1 MGGKPSKVPGGA
13 ILSIREM
20 NPDGLCFD
28 VNGTMRFKDIFYKES
43 DVMPSSLPCCLTHR
57 LNPEMLSKPS
67 IGVGKRHCENI
78 HVARVRTLTHGICSP
93 GEREFLVDDA
103 QIDRKKAGEQLPFLG
118 QKMEWDEE
126 KKEYKPLEGKKWGTT
141 VKGYDMGKYLWVKRE
156 KKWLPKFSG
165 GKRVLVEEIA
175 EVPKEPFIIKFPQWW
190 FPLKRYKSLMVWED
204 EAAAQLLQRCGWE
217 ATKVRSRCLQG
228 LWSGL
233 GNVYEIECE
242 LNGHPAGVI
251 VKVIDWRDASGPWLR
266 RELKTYEAQASPGPW
281 QRKLRP
287 AATNQAFQW
296 LARLHAEFWGVRAED
311 AVAAGLHDVGCFWS
325 LDNCRDQLSN
335 LPQDGFGQRLLL
347 AADAVDERLK
357 LELQSICHGD
367 CKGGISPMSLSRI
380 LAFSQLKTAVLGRP
394 MPTLS
399 TDHNM
404 CLHDGIIGMFD
415 FQWTGKACIGKDIAY
430 CLVCASGQLSSAD
443 EASYLA
449 TYHRALSEQLS
460 ARQEPSS
467 APTLE
472 QVAGCYRL
480 ALLDLAR
487 WMAGCPYGWWGHG
500 RVLKHAAEEVPRSL
514 DGGEETDACPKGKV
528 RIIYSGGKSNQ
539 NGMSNGPE
547 DESGGKWSKDVIR
560 KHVPAGPIG
569 IASERLQQLTVALIQ
584 GTAMGAGIGLV
595 CACDYVISVKSA
607 FFTMSETKLGA
618 VPATA
623 LPYIT
628 RRCTFIKNVYQL
640 VLAGA
645 NLSSEIAEDYGF
657 VDKVVD
663 EIKDLETECQAVC
676 DRMTLCAPGA
686 VAATKDVVMNTV
698 GVPPSSF
705 MMNYV
710 AGIVADIRAG
720 PECKAGMQAVLNKTR
735 PKWADT
741 PIAPLRGVPAEA
753 QQLAWRSAMVSLLPP
768 GNPFVAGRV
777 FDFGQVQATPR
788 ATPAGQVGHV
798 SLPYAP
804 LDAPTY
810 PHFAQPVHV
819 VAPHTIP
826 PGTVYSPVMTH
837 RTVYAAA
844 TPSLHSHVVSPMS
857 SPMLGYRPVAQS
869 GMPRVLEGIGTPT
882 GFTRMRSLSQ
892 DRVRVDVLE
901 RTSSKAMKTEERSVP
916 TAISPTIT
924 RSLKDAQS
932 SGARSGTPTRLAR
945 SASKEL
951 RIVED
956 DRKIADSPKLER
968 RERAV
973 PQPISPQSSRASL
986 GMRSASWRAST
997 PESSPKSSMRIPSK
1011 GRHDSYQKSLQAHGP
1026 WDNRNAPGND
1036 FNSSLRDRVLPLNS
1050 GRSRPLSRSLSR
1062 SSSRDLGLDE
1072 DETHAG
1078 HRLSRAHTAEM
1089 LGPTGSLGVA
1099 QRTPLAVP
1107 RCTKQSKQIRFS
1119 GSWRSRPQLVPALRS
1134 SSARARI
1141 RDGSAA
1147 LIREP
1152 TPWVSSSTPD
1162 ASQGDAQVMD

>member
-1 MGGKPSKVPGGA
+1 MPWQVDGFDKPASCTHKNWRHKCLKYKLGTQCATLELDTGDGANGLNPAVLDALQDAIMDLQDRSDIRVVILKSTGKFFSQGFDPKHLMAESTMSDEDIIAFQTQFAKILYFLQSHLFQHCLGASKAPNSSNGPRCLGAMGGKPSKVPGGA
-13 ILSIREM
+13 ILAIREM

-28 VNGTMRFKDIFYKES
+28 TNGPMRFKDIFYK
-43 DVMPSSLPCCLTHR
+43 
-57 LNPEMLSKPS
+57 
-67 IGVGKRHCENI
+67 KRNLE
-78 HVARVRTLTHGICSP
+78 P

-126 KKEYKPLEGKKWGTT
+126 KKEYKPLEGKKWGTV

-190 FPLKRYKSLMVWED
+190 FPLKRYKSLMVWEMEKSPAPSSLGRSRSSSWSSLPPPSAAFGE
-204 EAAAQLLQRCGWE
+204 EAAVQLLERCGWD

-242 LNGHPAGVI
+242 LNGHPAGAI
-251 VKVIDWRDASGPWLR
+251 VKLIDWRDASGPWLR
-266 RELKTYEAQASPGPW
+266 RELKTYEVEALFYQTYAQRLRALGACCPELLLLDRSDRALTLAISRLRGEAV
-281 QRKLRP
+281 RKLSP
-287 AATNQAFQW
+287 AATDQALQW
-296 LARLHAEFWGVRAED
+296 LARLHAEFWGVRAEA

-357 LELQSICHGD
+357 LEPQSICHGD
-367 CKGGISPMSLSRI
+367 CK
-380 LAFSQLKTAVLGRP
+380 
-394 MPTLS
+394 
-399 TDHNM
+399 DHNM

-415 FQWTGKACIGKDIAY
+415 FQWTGKACVGKDIAY
-430 CLVCASGQLSSAD
+430 CLICASGQLTSAD

-460 ARQEPSS
+460 MRQEP

-472 QVAGCYRL
+472 QVAACYRL

-500 RVLKHAAEEVPRSL
+500 RVLKHAAEKVLRTL
-514 DGGEETDACPKGKV
+514 DGGEILSSADDYRAALWREFPRHGECEIESQKSRRETDACPKGKV
-528 RIIYSGGKSNQ
+528 RMIYSGGKSNQ

-547 DESGGKWSKDVIR
+547 DESGASAPVHTYHAIKNTDLASSKKYQEAAKKALCEVPPVRLKCEGGKMPKIR
-560 KHVPAGPIG
+560 RKSGRGDSGKPAIEEALCLQGLLRMRCGHRKGSWVLNFPRYFG
-569 IASERLQQLTVALIQ
+569 RLQQLTVALIQ
-584 GTAMGAGIGLV
+584 GTAMGAGTSRPTAVDRAYSKNSNRLTKQQQIL
-595 CACDYVISVKSA
+595 ACDFADFFDSWGTLSNFVGDGVLSSGISTTLSGVFGNSNGSGLDPVKGLCP
-607 FFTMSETKLGA
+607 ETGKFWLGP

-645 NLSSEIAEDYGF
+645 NLSSEIAEEYGF

-663 EIKDLETECQAVC
+663 EVKDLETECQAVC

-741 PIAPLRGVPAEA
+741 PIAP
-753 QQLAWRSAMVSLLPP
+753 
-768 GNPFVAGRV
+768 
-777 FDFGQVQATPR
+777 
-788 ATPAGQVGHV
+788 
-798 SLPYAP
+798 
-804 LDAPTY
+804 
-810 PHFAQPVHV
+810 
-819 VAPHTIP
+819 
-826 PGTVYSPVMTH
+826 
-837 RTVYAAA
+837 
-844 TPSLHSHVVSPMS
+844 
-857 SPMLGYRPVAQS
+857 
-869 GMPRVLEGIGTPT
+869 
-882 GFTRMRSLSQ
+882 
-892 DRVRVDVLE
+892 
-901 RTSSKAMKTEERSVP
+901 
-916 TAISPTIT
+916 
-924 RSLKDAQS
+924 
-932 SGARSGTPTRLAR
+932 
-945 SASKEL
+945 
-951 RIVED
+951 
-956 DRKIADSPKLER
+956 
-968 RERAV
+968 
-973 PQPISPQSSRASL
+973 
-986 GMRSASWRAST
+986 
-997 PESSPKSSMRIPSK
+997 
-1011 GRHDSYQKSLQAHGP
+1011 
-1026 WDNRNAPGND
+1026 
-1036 FNSSLRDRVLPLNS
+1036 
-1050 GRSRPLSRSLSR
+1050 
-1062 SSSRDLGLDE
+1062 
-1072 DETHAG
+1072 
-1078 HRLSRAHTAEM
+1078 
-1089 LGPTGSLGVA
+1089 
-1099 QRTPLAVP
+1099 
-1107 RCTKQSKQIRFS
+1107 
-1119 GSWRSRPQLVPALRS
+1119 
-1134 SSARARI
+1134 
-1141 RDGSAA
+1141 
-1147 LIREP
+1147 
-1152 TPWVSSSTPD
+1152 
-1162 ASQGDAQVMD
+1162 